1 MFIEFNAEGSG
12 VPILFVPGSYSTPS
26 AWRPIQ
32 AFMPDGF
39 KLCSV
44 SLCGYGKT
52 AETRNKIDCGIDHQL
67 KIISHAIDKI
77 GTEVHL
83 VGHSFG
89 GLASLAFIEKFPGK
103 IKTFTLFE
111 ANPIS
116 LLDIEGDSQ
125 LFDEVSAVGKNFI
138 KEVKKNT
145 KFAAKQIIDFY
156 GGDGF
161 FNEMPEHVQAFCND
175 CAAANA
181 LDWQSGPYVNF
192 DKNRLNE
199 LLIPATIVSGG
210 NTNTYMKRVTHHL
223 KSYLPRAQFLEI
235 NGAGH
240 FLISTHAEECSRIL
254 INSVSSA

>member
-1 MFIEFNAEGSG
+1 M
-12 VPILFVPGSYSTPS
+12 
-26 AWRPIQ
+26 
-32 AFMPDGF
+32 
-39 KLCSV
+39 
-44 SLCGYGKT
+44 
-52 AETRNKIDCGIDHQL
+52 
-67 KIISHAIDKI
+67 
-77 GTEVHL
+77 
-83 VGHSFG
+83 
-89 GLASLAFIEKFPGK
+89 
-103 IKTFTLFE
+103 
-111 ANPIS
+111 
-116 LLDIEGDSQ
+116 DIEGDSQ

-181 LDWQSGPYVNF
+181 LDWQGGPYVNF

>member
-1 MFIEFNAEGSG
+1 MSQTRGLALELFIKLQSKCQWFFEGTRLYTVFLCVAPDIKYGPTTERS
-12 VPILFVPGSYSTPS
+12 FAKTSSYS
-26 AWRPIQ
+26 
-32 AFMPDGF
+32 
-39 KLCSV
+39 
-44 SLCGYGKT
+44 
-52 AETRNKIDCGIDHQL
+52 
-67 KIISHAIDKI
+67 
-77 GTEVHL
+77 
-83 VGHSFG
+83 
-89 GLASLAFIEKFPGK
+89 
-103 IKTFTLFE
+103 IK
-111 ANPIS
+111 
-116 LLDIEGDSQ
+116 
-125 LFDEVSAVGKNFI
+125 K
-138 KEVKKNT
+138 VKKNT

-161 FNEMPEHVQAFCND
+161 FNEMPEPVQAFCND

-181 LDWQSGPYVNF
+181 LDWQGGPYVNF